1 MVNKRNFMVCR
12 VLFYLKHIFN
22 QDDIFQKETIA
33 RVLLEEKKNLTFQ
46 NNIKRVGFV
55 THPNHENP
63 YANFFSLIFP
73 GDELSKIEENMK
85 ISKYCK

>member
-12 VLFYLKHIFN
+12 ILFYLKLIFN
-22 QDDIFQKETIA
+22 QDNIFQVEAIA
-33 RVLLEEKKNLTFQ
+33 RVLLEEKILTFQ

-63 YANFFSLIFP
+63 YGNFFSLIFP
-73 GDELSKIEENMK
+73 GGKLSKIEENMK
-85 ISKYCK
+85 ISKCCK